1 MKKSLLL
8 ICVLGLLSFGFTSN
22 KKVSYLNGTWDE
34 YWGLEMGSDVTDVDR
49 LEIIATSPKDISITC
64 ITSDHYAYTN
74 AKCTG
79 KTFTFTM
86 QNMSSSEPFFVYYT
100 LKRVNNDLIKG
111 MIKNSEGT
119 KTDLQ
124 LKRVVVEKS

>member
-34 YWGLEMGSDVTDVDR
+34 YWGIEIQSDVTDVDR
-49 LEIIATSPKDISITC
+49 LDIVATSPKDISITC
-64 ITSDHYAYTN
+64 TTSDHFVYSDIK
-74 AKCTG
+74 AKR
-79 KTFTFTM
+79 KNFSFTM
-86 QNMSSSEPFFVYYT
+86 QNMSSSEPFYVYYT

-119 KTDLQ
+119 VVDVQ
-124 LKRVVVEKS
+124 LKRVVPEK